1 MFLEGSPYGAD
12 ENADALGLS
21 MYRQN

>member
-1 MFLEGSPYGAD
+1 MLLCDNYF
-12 ENADALGLS
+12 S

>member
-1 MFLEGSPYGAD
+1 LKSAAKKY
-12 ENADALGLS
+12 LS